1 MKADVLV
8 DSHRCCCKV
17 TTTTY
22 RNGGTSRPLEMV
34 CAQSALITTEHSMP
48 LLEALEELRRAN
60 VYHLQPNCTKW
71 LLIPVATRTM

>member
-1 MKADVLV
+1 
-8 DSHRCCCKV
+8 
-17 TTTTY
+17 
-22 RNGGTSRPLEMV
+22 
-34 CAQSALITTEHSMP
+34 MP